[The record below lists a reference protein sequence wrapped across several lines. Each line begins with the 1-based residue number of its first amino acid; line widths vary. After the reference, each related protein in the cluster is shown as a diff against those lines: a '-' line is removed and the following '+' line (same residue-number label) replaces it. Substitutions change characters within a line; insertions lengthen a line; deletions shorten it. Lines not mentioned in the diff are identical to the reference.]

1 MERLQNSNI
10 VRAAFLA
17 AGIGAA
23 ALLSGCG
30 QTTPPTGEQVSNDI
44 QYFELDDVVA
54 ANGEPVRC
62 AMYGSQSEGTS
73 QSKSWFGFACDF
85 EGTAQ
90 FPSEAPQTTS
100 TTIG

>member
-1 MERLQNSNI
+1 MERLHSPFA
-10 VRAAFLA
+10 RGALLA
-17 AGIGAA
+17 GTIGMA

-30 QTTPPTGEQVSNDI
+30 QTSPPTGEQVSNDV

-62 AMYGSQSEGTS
+62 AMYGSQSENTNN
-73 QSKSWFGFACDF
+73 SKSWFGFSCDF

-90 FPSEAPQTTS
+90 FPDEAPQTTT